1 MANIVAIV
9 GRPNVGKST
18 FFNRMIESRQ
28 SIMDDQSGITRDRI
42 YGQVEWTGK
51 KFTIIDTG
59 GYVVGS
65 EDVFEGAIRQQVEIA
80 MEEADVVL
88 FMVDAQI
95 GLTVLDEEFANVL
108 RRYDKPTVI
117 VANKVD
123 EGYKSSQTA
132 EFYALGFEKIFPVSA
147 ANGLGT
153 GDLLDEVMSYLPEPE
168 LIEDETHIPKLA
180 ILGRPNVGKSSFVN
194 VLMGEER
201 SIVTDQAGTTRDAIH
216 THYKAFGQEFILIDT
231 AGIRKKSRVRDNIEF
246 YSVMRSL
253 RVLEDCDICIIMLDA
268 TRGIESQDVNLITL
282 ADRNGKGLIIMV
294 NKWDMV
300 EKDTNTVDEFKKDIL
315 DRIAPITYAPII
327 FTSVLNKQRIH
338 KVMEKAG
345 QVYTNFTKKV
355 PTSELNDILLKE
367 IERYPPPALKG
378 KYIKIKYITQLPT
391 RKPAIAFF
399 CNLPQYIKVPYQ
411 RFLENQIRK
420 HFDFEGVPVQVFF
433 RKK

>member
-18 FFNRMIESRQ
+18 FFNRLIESRQ

-42 YGQVEWTGK
+42 YGQVEWIGK

-65 EDVFEGAIRQQVEIA
+65 EDVFEDAIRNQVQVA
-80 MEEADVVL
+80 MEEADLIL
-88 FMVDAQI
+88 FMVDSQI
-95 GLTVLDEEFANVL
+95 GLTVLDEEFADVL
-108 RRYDKPTVI
+108 RRHSKPTII

-123 EGYKSSQTA
+123 EGYKSDQIID
-132 EFYALGFEKIFPVSA
+132 FYSLGFEKIFPVSS
-147 ANGLGT
+147 ANGSGT
-153 GDLLDEVMSYLPEPE
+153 GELLDEIMDNFPEYE
-168 LIEDETHIPKLA
+168 EEEAIQIPKVA
-180 ILGRPNVGKSSFVN
+180 ILGRPNVGKSSFIN

-216 THYKAFGQEFILIDT
+216 THYKAFGQEFMLIDT
-231 AGIRKKSRVRDNIEF
+231 AGIRKKSKVRDNIEF

-268 TRGIESQDVNLITL
+268 TRGIESQDVNLISL

-294 NKWDMV
+294 NKWDMI
-300 EKDTNTVDEFKKDIL
+300 EKETNTMEELKKEIL
-315 DRIAPITYAPII
+315 ERIAPITYAPII
-327 FTSVLNKQRIH
+327 FTSVINKQRIF
-338 KVMEKAG
+338 KVMEKVG
-345 QVYTNFTKKV
+345 QVYENITKKV
-355 PTSELNDILLKE
+355 PTSVLNDVLLKE

-391 RKPAIAFF
+391 RRPAIAFF